1 MTMMRALTFDGTL
14 QICDV
19 PCPVPQAGEAL
30 LKVRKAGICNT
41 DLELTRGYKN
51 FRGILGH
58 EFVAEVVE
66 GSARYLNK
74 RVVSEINIGCGD
86 CKFCRKGIQS
96 QCRNRSAIGII
107 GDKGA
112 FSEYLGVPEVNLH
125 IVPDSIPDQYAVFTE
140 PLAAACQVLERA
152 HIKPGAKV
160 VLIGAGK
167 LGLLCAQVVT
177 LTGANLTCV
186 IRHDKQKQLL
196 DKWGIKAVTRPE
208 ISADSAEVVIDC
220 TGTPTGFADALEIVE
235 PRGTIVLKSTYE
247 GLSGIDLTQVA
258 VDEISVVGSRCG
270 SFPSALRLLE
280 QGLVD
285 VESLLD
291 ATYSLENGVSAMEF
305 AAQKGILK
313 VLLDI

>member
-1 MTMMRALTFDGTL
+1 MMRALTFDGTL
-14 QICDV
+14 QVRDV
-19 PCPVPQAGEAL
+19 PCPVPQSGEAL

-41 DLELTRGYKN
+41 DLELMRGYKN

-58 EFVAEVVE
+58 EFVADVIE
-66 GSARYLNK
+66 GSARFQNQ
-74 RVVSEINIGCGD
+74 RVVSEINIGCGE
-86 CKFCRKGIQS
+86 CKFCRKGIPS

-112 FSEYLGVPEVNLH
+112 FSEYLCVPEVNLH
-125 IVPDSIPDQYAVFTE
+125 IVPEPIPDHQAVFTE

-152 HIKPGAKV
+152 HIKPDTNV

-167 LGLLCAQVVT
+167 LGLLCAQVVK
-177 LTGANLTCV
+177 LIGADLSCV

-196 DKWGIKAVTRPE
+196 EKWGIKAVMRSE
-208 ISADSAEVVIDC
+208 IGEDSAEVVIDC
-220 TGTPTGFADALEIVE
+220 TGTPAGFADALEIVE

-247 GLSGIDLTQVA
+247 GLSEIDLTQIA
-258 VDEISVVGSRCG
+258 VDEISVIGSRCG

-285 VESLLD
+285 VESLID
-291 ATYSLENGVSAMEF
+291 ATYSLADGVPAMEF
-305 AAQKGILK
+305 AAQKGVLK
-313 VLLDI
+313 VLFDV